1 MVTAPDLA
9 GALPVSGEQQIKARQ
24 ALSNIDVGN
33 SDSIRMAGDIFG
45 NSANPSTNKYTQ
57 QGASYKA
64 PSDTSL
70 TTDSQPTTAPT
81 PAPAPAPAPA
91 PPPPPPTASW
101 SRGGKIET
109 DQYVSGLNVRD
120 PGTENQFYSYINQD
134 GEPIYNDPNVDP
146 NTGRRYLPDPSWS
159 QGG

>member
-64 PSDTSL
+64 PSDTSS

-81 PAPAPAPAPA
+81 PAPAPAPAPDPA
-91 PPPPPPTASW
+91 PAPAPAWNPPSDATPTDNYVGVQKSGDNYYYW
-101 SRGGKIET
+101 GGE
-109 DQYVSGLNVRD
+109 
-120 PGTENQFYSYINQD
+120 GTVT
-134 GEPIYNDPNVDP
+134 NDPYVDP
-146 NTGRRYLPDPSWS
+146 NTGRRYQRTYDNQS
-159 QGG
+159 G